1 MKYIRIKG
9 AAQHN
14 LKHIN
19 LDLPRDNFII
29 ITGVSGSGKSSLA
42 FDTIY
47 AEGQRRYV
55 ESLSTYARQFIGQM
69 DKPEVEAIEGLSP
82 AIAIEQRSSGHNPRS
97 TVGTVTEIYDYLRLL
112 FAASVCPIAQ
122 VCGRVIR
129 SQTIDMMVD
138 SILQLSPSARV
149 NILAPIVRGKKGE
162 FQRELKKLLRDG
174 FVRIR
179 VDGQMRDLAEE
190 IVLDKNK
197 KHDLDVVV
205 DRLVLK
211 EGIRQRLR
219 DSLET
224 AARLSEGLV
233 LVQVGEKEE
242 ILFSERYACPICGVS
257 IPELTPRLFSFNSPY
272 GACPDCGGLG
282 NKMFFDEQLVIPDP
296 TLSLR
301 EGAIAPWGG

>member
-1 MKYIRIKG
+1 
-9 AAQHN
+9 
-14 LKHIN
+14 
-19 LDLPRDNFII
+19 
-29 ITGVSGSGKSSLA
+29 
-42 FDTIY
+42 
-47 AEGQRRYV
+47 
-55 ESLSTYARQFIGQM
+55 
-69 DKPEVEAIEGLSP
+69 
-82 AIAIEQRSSGHNPRS
+82 
-97 TVGTVTEIYDYLRLL
+97 
-112 FAASVCPIAQ
+112 
-122 VCGRVIR
+122 
-129 SQTIDMMVD
+129 
-138 SILQLSPSARV
+138 
-149 NILAPIVRGKKGE
+149 
-162 FQRELKKLLRDG
+162 
-174 FVRIR
+174 
-179 VDGQMRDLAEE
+179 MRDLAEE

-301 EGAIAPWGG
+301 EGAIAPWEGRDTMAHHQMVQALADHFHFSLNTAFCDLPETVQRVLLYGSGEEEIKFAMDRNGRRVFYYRPFEG